1 MRIIPILFLGIMSI
15 YFYLVLLRFNT
26 WTGFNLN
33 KILLLFILFL
43 IVVPALNFFGV
54 WFLTLFHLFEIGIL
68 VEILNIILK
77 RMDLKYWNNI
87 YLSFAFPIIA
97 VIIIFCYGYYN
108 INNIKRTEYNILTEK
123 NIHKEG
129 YKIGLISDIHFG
141 NSLNNEKMEKQVEKL
156 NSENFDILIL
166 AGDIVDESTSLQEV
180 KDIFKILGKIKTEK
194 GIYYVYGNH
203 DMSNYS
209 RKPNYSLKDLKD
221 SINDGNIK
229 ILEDESIK
237 ITEDLT
243 IIGRKDKT
251 ERNRKNS
258 RELIEQ
264 ADKNTY
270 LILTDHQPVELIENS
285 RLGYDL
291 QLSGHTHNGQIFPFN
306 LIMKF
311 FNLSEFIYGNK
322 KIGKFNIIVSS
333 GFSGW
338 GYPIRTA
345 GNSEYVVLNLKRD
358 NIK

>member
-1 MRIIPILFLGIMSI
+1 MIFLGIMSI
-15 YFYLVLLRFNT
+15 YFYLVLLRFNM
-26 WTGFNLN
+26 WIGFGLN

-43 IVVPALNFFGV
+43 IIKPALNFFGV
-54 WFLTLFHLFEIGIL
+54 WSLTLFHLFEIGIL

-156 NSENFDILIL
+156 NSENFDILVL
-166 AGDIVDESTSLQEV
+166 AGDIVDESSSLEEV
-180 KDIFKILGKIKTEK
+180 KDIFKILGKVKTK
-194 GIYYVYGNH
+194 SGIYYVYGNH

-209 RKPNYSLKDLKD
+209 RKPNYSLEDLRA
-221 SINDGNIK
+221 SITNGNIK
-229 ILEDESIK
+229 LIEDKAVK

-243 IIGRKDKT
+243 VIGRKDKT

-264 ADKNTY
+264 TDKNTY

-345 GNSEYVVLNLKRD
+345 GNLEYVVINLKR
-358 NIK
+358 NNVE

>member
-1 MRIIPILFLGIMSI
+1 
-15 YFYLVLLRFNT
+15 
-26 WTGFNLN
+26 
-33 KILLLFILFL
+33 
-43 IVVPALNFFGV
+43 
-54 WFLTLFHLFEIGIL
+54 
-68 VEILNIILK
+68 
-77 RMDLKYWNNI
+77 MDLKYWNNI

-123 NIHKEG
+123 NIRKEG

-156 NSENFDILIL
+156 NSENFDILVL
-166 AGDIVDESTSLQEV
+166 AGDIVDESSSLEEV
-180 KDIFKILGKIKTEK
+180 KDIFKILGKVKTK
-194 GIYYVYGNH
+194 SGIYYVYGNH

-209 RKPNYSLKDLKD
+209 RKPNYSLEDLRA
-221 SINDGNIK
+221 SITNGNIK
-229 ILEDESIK
+229 LIEDKAVK

-243 IIGRKDKT
+243 VIGRKDKT
-251 ERNRKNS
+251 ERNRK
-258 RELIEQ
+258 
-264 ADKNTY
+264 
-270 LILTDHQPVELIENS
+270 NS

-345 GNSEYVVLNLKRD
+345 GNSEYVVINLKR
-358 NIK
+358 NNVE

>member
-1 MRIIPILFLGIMSI
+1 MIFLGIMSI
-15 YFYLVLLRFNT
+15 YFYLVLLRFNM
-26 WTGFNLN
+26 WIGFDLN

-43 IVVPALNFFGV
+43 IIKPALNFFGV

-156 NSENFDILIL
+156 NSENFDILVL
-166 AGDIVDESTSLQEV
+166 AGDIVDESSSLEEV
-180 KDIFKILGKIKTEK
+180 KDIFKILGKVKTK
-194 GIYYVYGNH
+194 SGIYYVYGNH

-338 GYPIRTA
+338 GYPIRTV
-345 GNSEYVVLNLKRD
+345 GNSEYVVINLKK
-358 NIK
+358 NNVE

>member
-1 MRIIPILFLGIMSI
+1 MIFLGIMSI
-15 YFYLVLLRFNT
+15 YFYLVLLRFNM
-26 WTGFNLN
+26 WIGFGLN

-43 IVVPALNFFGV
+43 IIKPALNFFGV
-54 WFLTLFHLFEIGIL
+54 WSLTLFHLFEIGIL

-156 NSENFDILIL
+156 NSENFDILVL
-166 AGDIVDESTSLQEV
+166 AGDIVDESSSLEEV
-180 KDIFKILGKIKTEK
+180 KDIFKILGKVKTK
-194 GIYYVYGNH
+194 SGIYYVYGNH

-209 RKPNYSLKDLKD
+209 RKPNYSLEDLRA
-221 SINDGNIK
+221 SITNGNIK
-229 ILEDESIK
+229 LIEDKAVK

-243 IIGRKDKT
+243 VIGRKDKT

-264 ADKNTY
+264 TDKNTY

-345 GNSEYVVLNLKRD
+345 GNSEYVVINLKR
-358 NIK
+358 NNVE

>member
-1 MRIIPILFLGIMSI
+1 
-15 YFYLVLLRFNT
+15 
-26 WTGFNLN
+26 
-33 KILLLFILFL
+33 
-43 IVVPALNFFGV
+43 
-54 WFLTLFHLFEIGIL
+54 
-68 VEILNIILK
+68 
-77 RMDLKYWNNI
+77 
-87 YLSFAFPIIA
+87 
-97 VIIIFCYGYYN
+97 
-108 INNIKRTEYNILTEK
+108 
-123 NIHKEG
+123 
-129 YKIGLISDIHFG
+129 
-141 NSLNNEKMEKQVEKL
+141 MEKQVEKL

-166 AGDIVDESTSLQEV
+166 AGDIVDESTNLQEV
-180 KDIFKILGKIKTEK
+180 KDIFKILGKIKAKK

-345 GNSEYVVLNLKRD
+345 GNSEYVVINLKKE
-358 NIK
+358 NTK